1 MKQSLRSVRTF
12 LCFFS
17 GEDAYII
24 GKCSM
29 RIQFYFA
36 FIGLFVQ
43 LIFLGCL
50 LSAGTFTHHLFP
62 AIGMLSIPMAG
73 VWAALLI
80 CIYLL
85 LLYTISP
92 LLLPIEEDARQR
104 VQAISV
110 HPLRS
115 ASMLFRL
122 ILIIFIAVIVAQPLN
137 VTLFGDT
144 RMMKDA
150 YTKAIRLT
158 IHHAPGAW
166 VLTLVTCV
174 IFLLPIHLKFRIRNI
189 PLNRKNK
196 GDVQQ
201 QNIREIVSDMQA
213 NPGYTDAILTMDM
226 GGLRTNDY
234 YFQKTLI
241 EYRLILEAY
250 TVFKQRYQLFLT
262 RKVAGFH
269 HETMTNLQDSLQQLK
284 ACPARY
290 NAVMEKLQPPPAMQ
304 VLERFE
310 YWADPPFR
318 TVRKPSTFTPM
329 PEQDLLHHFYADPH

>member
-1 MKQSLRSVRTF
+1 MKQSLRKVRTF

-24 GKCSM
+24 GKCSL

-43 LIFLGCL
+43 LIFVGCL
-50 LSAGTFTHHLFP
+50 ASAGSFTHHLFP
-62 AIGMLSIPMAG
+62 TIGVLSYLIAG
-73 VWAALLI
+73 IWAALLG

-92 LLLPIEEDARQR
+92 LLLPIDEGARQR

-122 ILIIFIAVIVAQPLN
+122 LLIVFIAVLVAQPLN

-150 YTKAIRLT
+150 YTKAIRFT

-166 VLTLVTCV
+166 ALTLATCA
-174 IFLLPIHLKFRIRNI
+174 IFLLPIRLKFRIRNI
-189 PLNRKNK
+189 PLSGKRN
-196 GDVQQ
+196 GHHQL
-201 QNIREIVSDMQA
+201 QNIREMVSDLQA
-213 NPGYTDAILTMDM
+213 NPNYPGAILKIDL
-226 GGLRTNDY
+226 GELRTNDY

-250 TVFKQRYQLFLT
+250 AAFKQDYQQLLT
-262 RKVAGFH
+262 QKVAGFH
-269 HETMTNLQDSLQQLK
+269 HETMANLHHVLQQLK
-284 ACPARY
+284 TSPVRY
-290 NAVMEKLQPPPAMQ
+290 NAMMEKLQAPPLPQ

-318 TVRKPSTFTPM
+318 TVRKPATYVPL
-329 PEQDLLHHFYADPH
+329 PEQDLLHHLYADPH